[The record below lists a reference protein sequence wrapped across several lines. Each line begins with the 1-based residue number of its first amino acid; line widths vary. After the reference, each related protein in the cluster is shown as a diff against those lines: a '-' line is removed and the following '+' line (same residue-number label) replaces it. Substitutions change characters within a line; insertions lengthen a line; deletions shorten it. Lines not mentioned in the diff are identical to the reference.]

1 MPKIRYVGPIVGV
14 DIIIAGLSDV
24 KPGDEFDV
32 TAEVAEQL
40 LHDDTMFLPA
50 DKAAKSVVVA
60 LAAAEQAKADAAA
73 AAEQEAAL
81 AAEIERAD
89 AEAAAAFAAAEAE
102 AAAAFAASQDT
113 DPAQEG

>member
-32 TAEVAEQL
+32 PAEVAEQL
-40 LHDDTMFLPA
+40 LGDNSMYVAA
-50 DKAAKSVVVA
+50 DKAAEKIAATVLTVIGEHGPEAVVPSTDV
-60 LAAAEQAKADAAA
+60 
-73 AAEQEAAL
+73 
-81 AAEIERAD
+81 
-89 AEAAAAFAAAEAE
+89 
-102 AAAAFAASQDT
+102 

>member
-32 TAEVAEQL
+32 ATDIAEQL
-40 LHDDTMFLPA
+40 LGDDSMYVAA
-50 DKAAKSVVVA
+50 DKAAEKV
-60 LAAAEQAKADAAA
+60 AAAVLAVIGEPGPEAVLPADA
-73 AAEQEAAL
+73 
-81 AAEIERAD
+81 
-89 AEAAAAFAAAEAE
+89 
-102 AAAAFAASQDT
+102 